1 MDRYIALA
9 VFIASYGF
17 FVLFPKHRSWVAVAG
32 ALALMLSG
40 VVSPMLV
47 FFGEGGKESLISWN
61 VMGIFVGTLILADLF
76 IWSRVPHYVAER
88 LVNRSRSVCWAMVKV
103 CAFSGFLSIFAENV
117 AVVLIVAPIAFAL
130 AEKLKTSPVP
140 LIVGVTVSSN
150 LQGTATLIGDPA
162 SMIFAEYADAS
173 FNDFFWYKGQG
184 LGVFFA
190 IQFGF
195 LTSLPVLYWAFRHL
209 NQKVELVAEERVI
222 SWGPTIFLATMM
234 LALAMASSLQAH
246 DLLGAICMIWGL
258 GGLIWYELLG
268 RNDRE
273 RFPDT
278 PWVIL
283 KRLDW
288 DSALFL
294 MGVFTI
300 VGTLVETG
308 WIKDFADWLKSI
320 LGGNLPCL
328 VQCDYSL
335 FDARLGV
342 CGQYS
347 VSDGDDPGSD
357 AVGGA
362 GGGARSLALW
372 AVDRR
377 ELRGEHHAHRSVG
390 QYRWR
395 GAAPPARA
403 YFRLSRVR
411 EDRAAVHTRRD
422 HPSGDLSLSAL
433 GDLLASVPSPQA
445 ERVRVR

>member
-1 MDRYIALA
+1 
-9 VFIASYGF
+9 
-17 FVLFPKHRSWVAVAG
+17 
-32 ALALMLSG
+32 
-40 VVSPMLV
+40 
-47 FFGEGGKESLISWN
+47 
-61 VMGIFVGTLILADLF
+61 
-76 IWSRVPHYVAER
+76 
-88 LVNRSRSVCWAMVKV
+88 
-103 CAFSGFLSIFAENV
+103 
-117 AVVLIVAPIAFAL
+117 
-130 AEKLKTSPVP
+130 
-140 LIVGVTVSSN
+140 
-150 LQGTATLIGDPA
+150 
-162 SMIFAEYADAS
+162 MIFAEYADAS

-320 LGGNLPCL
+320 LGRNLP
-328 VQCDYSL
+328 VS
-335 FDARLGV
+335 
-342 CGQYS
+342 YS
-347 VSDGDDPGSD
+347 VIILFSMLVSAFVDNIPYLM
-357 AVGGA
+357 AMIPVVMQLAAPGA
-362 GGGARSLALW
+362 GQEALLFGLLIAASLGGNITPIGASANIVGAGQLRQRGYILGFREFGRIGLPFTLAATIPAAIFLYVLW
-372 AVDRR
+372 VI
-377 ELRGEHHAHRSVG
+377 
-390 QYRWR
+390 
-395 GAAPPARA
+395 
-403 YFRLSRVR
+403 F
-411 EDRAAVHTRRD
+411 
-422 HPSGDLSLSAL
+422 
-433 GDLLASVPSPQA
+433 
-445 ERVRVR
+445 

>member
-9 VFIASYGF
+9 VFIVAYGF

-40 VVSPMLV
+40 VVSPALV
-47 FFGEGGKESLISWN
+47 FFGEGGRESLISWN

-162 SMIFAEYADAS
+162 SMIFAEYAGAS

-195 LTSLPVLYWAFRHL
+195 LTSLPVLWWAFRHL

-246 DLLGAICMIWGL
+246 NLLGAICMIWGL

-320 LGGNLPCL
+320 LGGNLP
-328 VQCDYSL
+328 VS
-335 FDARLGV
+335 
-342 CGQYS
+342 YS
-347 VSDGDDPGSD
+347 VIILFSMLVSAFVDNIPYLM
-357 AVGGA
+357 AMIPVVMQLAAPGA
-362 GGGARSLALW
+362 GQEALLFGLLIAASLGGNITPIGASANIVGAGQLRQRGHILGFREFGKLGLPFTLAATIPAAIFLYLLW
-372 AVDRR
+372 VI
-377 ELRGEHHAHRSVG
+377 
-390 QYRWR
+390 
-395 GAAPPARA
+395 
-403 YFRLSRVR
+403 F
-411 EDRAAVHTRRD
+411 
-422 HPSGDLSLSAL
+422 
-433 GDLLASVPSPQA
+433 
-445 ERVRVR
+445 

>member
-32 ALALMLSG
+32 ALVLMLSG

-140 LIVGVTVSSN
+140 LIIGVTVSSN

-320 LGGNLPCL
+320 LGGNLP
-328 VQCDYSL
+328 VS
-335 FDARLGV
+335 
-342 CGQYS
+342 YS
-347 VSDGDDPGSD
+347 VIILFSMLVSAFVDNIPYLM
-357 AVGGA
+357 AMIPVVMQLAAPGA
-362 GGGARSLALW
+362 GQEALLFGLLIAASLGGNITPIGASANIVGAGQLRQRGHILGFREFGKLGLPFTLAATIPAAIFLYLLW
-372 AVDRR
+372 V
-377 ELRGEHHAHRSVG
+377 V
-390 QYRWR
+390 
-395 GAAPPARA
+395 
-403 YFRLSRVR
+403 F
-411 EDRAAVHTRRD
+411 
-422 HPSGDLSLSAL
+422 
-433 GDLLASVPSPQA
+433 
-445 ERVRVR
+445 